1 MNYKSIIFFTI
12 IFFQITVSCS
22 TKEES
27 INIDQESFYGVG
39 KWKIRKKGG
48 SAGSKKESCNVTDLI
63 LNSNLTFKIYTSD
76 NNVLIGTY
84 KIVSDE
90 SLEMYDTEGI
100 VVGSL
105 NNIQITNSIITFE
118 IDLTNVCN
126 DVLEGEKDES
136 YQEDKTYIADVEFE
150 KYLIELGLDDEIDGF
165 VPTSNIN
172 SLEQIFAIER
182 GIKSLVGIE
191 DFKNLNS
198 LVASNNDISGVL
210 DLSFNKQLAY
220 VDLPFNPLEE
230 IYFKN
235 NISLEGVFIYGT
247 YTLEVLEIANSPNL
261 KQLAVHDTKLKK
273 LDLSNSP
280 IIEHIRIWDSKLT
293 ELDLSNQS
301 SLKYLYAYN
310 IFDHNNPSLI
320 LPNTESLEMIW
331 LDRNKID
338 FLDLSENQNLKVVSC
353 QDCEL
358 GEIILPESNSL
369 YALLLNRNELT
380 ELDLSKNPNLRIL
393 RAESNLLNCINVNPN
408 LINNIPP
415 GCEEANIPLNYDDN
429 PNLSCDNPWNVVDF
443 PFSEDAA
450 NYPDSWMYDP
460 SVIFSLS
467 CN

>member
-118 IDLTNVCN
+118 IDLTDVCK

-165 VPTSNIN
+165 VMTSNIN
-172 SLEQIFAIER
+172 SLGQIDARER

-191 DFKNLNS
+191 DFENLNS

-235 NISLEGVFIYGT
+235 NISLERILVYET
-247 YTLEVLEIANSPNL
+247 NTLEVLEISNSPNL
-261 KQLAVHDTKLKK
+261 KELSVHDTKLKK

-320 LPNTESLEMIW
+320 LPNTDSLEMIW

-380 ELDLSKNPNLRIL
+380 ELDLSKNPDIRIL
-393 RAESNLLNCINVNPN
+393 RAESNLLNCISVHPN
-408 LINNIPP
+408 RINSIPP

-450 NYPDSWMYDP
+450 SYPDSWMYDP

>member
-1 MNYKSIIFFTI
+1 MNSKCIIFFTI
-12 IFFQITVSCS
+12 IFFQITLSCS
-22 TKEES
+22 TKEET

-39 KWKIRKKGG
+39 KWKIRKKG
-48 SAGSKKESCNVTDLI
+48 SSVGSKKESCNVTDLI

-84 KIVSDE
+84 KVVSND
-90 SLEMYDTEGI
+90 SLEIYDTEGA
-100 VVGSL
+100 VFGNL

-118 IDLTNVCN
+118 IDLTDVCK
-126 DVLEGEKDES
+126 DVLEGERDES

-165 VPTSNIN
+165 VRTSNIN
-172 SLEQIFAIER
+172 SLGQIDARER

-191 DFKNLNS
+191 DFENLNS

-210 DLSFNKQLAY
+210 DLSFNKQLTY

-230 IYFKN
+230 IYFNN
-235 NISLEGVFIYGT
+235 NISLERILIYET
-247 YTLEVLEIANSPNL
+247 NTLEVLEISNSPNL
-261 KQLAVHDTKLKK
+261 KELSVHDTKLKE

-280 IIEHIRIWDSKLT
+280 VIEHIRIWDSKLSA
-293 ELDLSNQS
+293 LDLSNQS

-320 LPNTESLEMIW
+320 LPNTDSLEMIW
-331 LDRNKID
+331 LDGNKID

-358 GEIILPESNSL
+358 GEIILPETNSL
-369 YALLLNRNELT
+369 YALLLNRNELI
-380 ELDLSKNPNLRIL
+380 ELDLSKNPDIRIL
-393 RAESNLLNCINVNPN
+393 RAESNLLNCISVHPN
-408 LINNIPP
+408 RINSIPP

-450 NYPDSWMYDP
+450 SYPDSWMYDP

>member
-118 IDLTNVCN
+118 IDLTNVCK

-172 SLEQIFAIER
+172 SLEQIFAVER

-198 LVASNNDISGVL
+198 LVASNNNISGVL

-261 KQLAVHDTKLKK
+261 NQLAVHDTKLKK

-310 IFDHNNPSLI
+310 IFDNNNSSLI
-320 LPNTESLEMIW
+320 LPNSDSLEMIW

-353 QDCEL
+353 QDCKL

-393 RAESNLLNCINVNPN
+393 RAESNLLNCISVNPN

>member
-1 MNYKSIIFFTI
+1 M
-12 IFFQITVSCS
+12 
-22 TKEES
+22 
-27 INIDQESFYGVG
+27 
-39 KWKIRKKGG
+39 
-48 SAGSKKESCNVTDLI
+48 
-63 LNSNLTFKIYTSD
+63 
-76 NNVLIGTY
+76 
-84 KIVSDE
+84 
-90 SLEMYDTEGI
+90 
-100 VVGSL
+100 
-105 NNIQITNSIITFE
+105 
-118 IDLTNVCN
+118 
-126 DVLEGEKDES
+126 
-136 YQEDKTYIADVEFE
+136 
-150 KYLIELGLDDEIDGF
+150 
-165 VPTSNIN
+165 
-172 SLEQIFAIER
+172 
-182 GIKSLVGIE
+182 
-191 DFKNLNS
+191 
-198 LVASNNDISGVL
+198 
-210 DLSFNKQLAY
+210 DLSFNKKLAY

-230 IYFKN
+230 VYFKN
-235 NISLEGVFIYGT
+235 NTSLEGVFIYGT
-247 YTLEVLEIANSPNL
+247 YTLEVLEIPNSPNL
-261 KQLAVHDTKLKK
+261 KQLTVHDTKLKK

-280 IIEHIRIWDSKLT
+280 IIEHLRIWDSKLT

-320 LPNTESLEMIW
+320 IPNSDSLEMIW

-380 ELDLSKNPNLRIL
+380 ELDLSKNPSLRIL
-393 RAESNLLNCINVNPN
+393 RAESNLLNCISVHPN

>member
-165 VPTSNIN
+165 IPTSNIN

-320 LPNTESLEMIW
+320 LPNTDSLEMIW

-393 RAESNLLNCINVNPN
+393 RAESNLLNCISVNPN

>member
-12 IFFQITVSCS
+12 VFFQITVSCS

-165 VPTSNIN
+165 IPTSNIN

-393 RAESNLLNCINVNPN
+393 RAESNLLNCISVNPN

>member
-1 MNYKSIIFFTI
+1 M
-12 IFFQITVSCS
+12 
-22 TKEES
+22 
-27 INIDQESFYGVG
+27 
-39 KWKIRKKGG
+39 
-48 SAGSKKESCNVTDLI
+48 
-63 LNSNLTFKIYTSD
+63 
-76 NNVLIGTY
+76 
-84 KIVSDE
+84 
-90 SLEMYDTEGI
+90 
-100 VVGSL
+100 
-105 NNIQITNSIITFE
+105 
-118 IDLTNVCN
+118 
-126 DVLEGEKDES
+126 
-136 YQEDKTYIADVEFE
+136 
-150 KYLIELGLDDEIDGF
+150 
-165 VPTSNIN
+165 
-172 SLEQIFAIER
+172 
-182 GIKSLVGIE
+182 
-191 DFKNLNS
+191 
-198 LVASNNDISGVL
+198 
-210 DLSFNKQLAY
+210 DLSFNKRLAY

-235 NISLEGVFIYGT
+235 NISLERILIYET
-247 YTLEVLEIANSPNL
+247 NTLEVLEISNSPNL
-261 KQLAVHDTKLKK
+261 KELSVHDTKLKK

-320 LPNTESLEMIW
+320 LPNTDSLEMIW

-380 ELDLSKNPNLRIL
+380 ELDLSKNPSLRIL
-393 RAESNLLNCINVNPN
+393 RAESNLLNCISVHTN

-415 GCEEANIPLNYDDN
+415 GCEEANIPLNYNDN

>member
-118 IDLTNVCN
+118 IDLTNVCK

-172 SLEQIFAIER
+172 SLEQIFATER

-310 IFDHNNPSLI
+310 IFDNNNSSLI
-320 LPNTESLEMIW
+320 LPNTDSLEMIW

-393 RAESNLLNCINVNPN
+393 RAESNLLNCISVNPN

>member
-1 MNYKSIIFFTI
+1 MNFKSIIFFVI
-12 IFFQITVSCS
+12 IFFQIIASCS

-63 LNSNLTFKIYTSD
+63 LNSNLTFKIYTGD

-84 KIVSDE
+84 KIISDD
-90 SLEMYDTEGI
+90 SLEMYDSEGSVI
-100 VVGSL
+100 GSL
-105 NNIQITNSIITFE
+105 NNIQITNLSITFE
-118 IDLTNVCN
+118 IDLTDVCK
-126 DVLEGEKDES
+126 DILEGEKDES
-136 YQEDKTYIADVEFE
+136 YQEDKTYIADAEFE
-150 KYLIELGLDDEIDGF
+150 KYLIELGLDNEIDGF
-165 VPTSNIN
+165 ILTSNIN
-172 SLEQIFAIER
+172 SLERIDARER
-182 GIKSLVGIE
+182 RIKSLVGIE
-191 DFKNLNS
+191 DFENLNS
-198 LVASNNDISGVL
+198 LVAGNNNISGVL
-210 DLSFNKQLAY
+210 DLSFNKKLAY

-230 IYFKN
+230 VYFN
-235 NISLEGVFIYGT
+235 NNTSLEGIFLYGT
-247 YTLEVLEIANSPNL
+247 YTLEVLEIPNSPNL
-261 KQLAVHDTKLKK
+261 KQLGVHDTKLKK

-280 IIEHIRIWDSKLT
+280 IIEHLRIWDSKLT

-310 IFDHNNPSLI
+310 IFDHNNPTLI
-320 LPNTESLEMIW
+320 LPNSDSLEMIW

-353 QDCEL
+353 QDCKL

-380 ELDLSKNPNLRIL
+380 KLDLSKNPKLRIL
-393 RAESNLLNCINVNPN
+393 RAESNLLNCISVDSDR
-408 LINNIPP
+408 INNIPP
-415 GCEEANIPLNYDDN
+415 GCAEANIPLNFDDN

-443 PFSEDAA
+443 PFNEDAA
-450 NYPDSWMYDP
+450 NYPDSWMYDS
-460 SVIFSLS
+460 SVIISLS

>member
-118 IDLTNVCN
+118 IDLTDVCK

-172 SLEQIFAIER
+172 SLGQIDARER

-191 DFKNLNS
+191 DFENLNS

-235 NISLEGVFIYGT
+235 NISLEGIFIYET
-247 YTLEVLEIANSPNL
+247 YTLEVLEISNSPNL
-261 KQLAVHDTKLKK
+261 KQL
-273 LDLSNSP
+273 
-280 IIEHIRIWDSKLT
+280 
-293 ELDLSNQS
+293 Q
-301 SLKYLYAYN
+301 Y
-310 IFDHNNPSLI
+310 
-320 LPNTESLEMIW
+320 MI
-331 LDRNKID
+331 
-338 FLDLSENQNLKVVSC
+338 QN
-353 QDCEL
+353 
-358 GEIILPESNSL
+358 
-369 YALLLNRNELT
+369 
-380 ELDLSKNPNLRIL
+380 
-393 RAESNLLNCINVNPN
+393 
-408 LINNIPP
+408 
-415 GCEEANIPLNYDDN
+415 
-429 PNLSCDNPWNVVDF
+429 
-443 PFSEDAA
+443 
-450 NYPDSWMYDP
+450 
-460 SVIFSLS
+460 
-467 CN
+467 

>member
-1 MNYKSIIFFTI
+1 MNSKSIIFCVI

-27 INIDQESFYGVG
+27 FNIDQESFYGVG

-48 SAGSKKESCNVTDLI
+48 SAGSKKEFCNVTDLI

-84 KIVSDE
+84 KIVSDD
-90 SLEMYDTEGI
+90 SLEIYDTEGA
-100 VVGSL
+100 VVGNL

-118 IDLTNVCN
+118 IDLTDVCK

-150 KYLIELGLDDEIDGF
+150 KYLIELGLDQGIDGF
-165 VPTSNIN
+165 VLTSNIN
-172 SLEQIFAIER
+172 SLGQIDARER

-191 DFKNLNS
+191 DFENLNS

-210 DLSFNKQLAY
+210 DLSFNKQLAN
-220 VDLPFNPLEE
+220 VSLAFNPLEE

-235 NISLEGVFIYGT
+235 NISLEGVFVYGT

-310 IFDHNNPSLI
+310 IFDHNNPLLT
-320 LPNTESLEMIW
+320 LPNTDSLEMIW

-338 FLDLSENQNLKVVSC
+338 FLNLSENQNLKVVSC

-369 YALLLNRNELT
+369 YALLLNRNKLT
-380 ELDLSKNPNLRIL
+380 ELDLSKNSSLRIL
-393 RAESNLLNCINVNPN
+393 RVESNLLNCISVHPN

-443 PFSEDAA
+443 PFNEDAA

>member
-172 SLEQIFAIER
+172 SLEQIFATER

-198 LVASNNDISGVL
+198 LVASNNYISGVL

-320 LPNTESLEMIW
+320 LPNTDSLEMIW

-393 RAESNLLNCINVNPN
+393 RAESNLLNCISVNPN